1 MKITRRQL
9 RKLINESTLD
19 EGKSLSR
26 KDVEDAWADTT
37 ARIESA
43 ASEKGLSAEVKDA
56 MKAGAQTL
64 KTLLDS
70 MLH

>member
-1 MKITRRQL
+1 MRITRKQL
-9 RKLINESTLD
+9 RQIINEAIPN

-26 KDVEDAWADTT
+26 EDVEDAWADTT

-56 MKAGAQTL
+56 MKVGAQTL